1 MSDKKYKFQ
10 KLTPVSDIDL
20 GIYED
25 AINFAFDNDDLKN
38 IAISGQYGAGKSSLV
53 ESYKKNHPNKK
64 FVHISLAHFRTS
76 EPTGTNEPDSPPINA
91 TALEGKILNQLI
103 HQINADDIPQTNFKV
118 KKKVT
123 SKSVF
128 KNTFW
133 MVFFIGMILHV
144 MLFEKWRDFVSLLSD
159 GWLKTLLIF
168 TTKYDSLLISGTIS
182 AILFCVFIYVLIRT
196 QKNRNILRKISLQGN
211 EIDIFEES
219 EESYFDRYLN
229 EVLYL
234 FENVNAD
241 AIVFEDMDRFNANN
255 IFERLHEVN
264 RLVNIQRN
272 LVKNSWLSS
281 KLLPK
286 FLSGFLFRLLSKH
299 KKPTL
304 RFIYLL
310 RDDIFISKDRTKFFD
325 YIIPVIP
332 VVDSS
337 NSYDQFIPI
346 FRNGGILSLFNEN
359 FLKGL
364 SLYIDD
370 MRILKNIYNEF
381 LVYNDRLNTTE
392 LDRNKMLAIIAYK
405 NIFPKDFSELQVN
418 QGLVFTIFSEKEN
431 IITEEIEKL
440 EKEINDRKKDIEV
453 INNEILRSIQE
464 VDAVYDKELSQY
476 HSNPY
481 YDKDEKADVAQ
492 RRASRKA
499 NVENKT
505 NGKIEKINEILSK
518 LREDL
523 VDFRSKKL
531 KEIITRENIDKLF
544 KLTYINEI
552 GEERNF
558 NEIKSSEYFDL
569 LKYLIRDGYIDETY
583 TDYMTYFYENSL
595 SRIDKMFLRSITDQK
610 SKEFTYQLKNPKM
623 VVTRLREVD
632 FEQEEALNFDL
643 LTYLLQT
650 QAPAHLN
657 LIKRLFKQLRDNKNI
672 EFIRDYFELD
682 KAQPSFINRLNT
694 LWPEFFFYALKE
706 SEFSADW
713 VKRYSIGTFYYYA
726 SNAIETINIDN
737 CLTDYLSDSADYL
750 DIAEPKIDKLISGF
764 KLLNVF
770 FVNINFERANK
781 TLFDAV
787 YQHSLY
793 VINFANLSL
802 MLSKV
807 YLLNSEDDIRHKNYT
822 LVMSQPESPLA
833 SYINNHISNYLD
845 IVLSSCDGSITDDE
859 TIVLSVLNNEEI
871 SDEQKE
877 QYINSL
883 QTFVTSLSAV
893 ESESLWSSLLDK
905 DKVVCSEENILS
917 YFVSIDGLDDSLIGF
932 INRTDAELNFASIDI
947 EDEQEGKLFRAI
959 IICNDLLNDKYE
971 KLICSLN
978 RIYESSFGINGI
990 VGDKFKILVDKKII
1004 RMSVDSLEFIRE
1016 SYPEQLFYYIR
1027 KNIETYVELMVAE
1040 SFVLDEAISIISCNV
1055 DDDIKIKL
1063 LEFVKTSLTIHDK
1076 EYSPAVNDYILE
1088 NNFEPDELLDLT
1100 SSYKTWPTS
1109 TQLLILSLAIEHIST
1124 LIATSDDIPEP
1135 LLIDLFTSET
1145 LDIQDKIALLIA
1157 LLSGKDLSKVVSKEY
1172 LDLLGLSE
1180 FSKIL
1185 GRGKPKI
1192 EVNTAN
1198 QSLLTALRDSKL
1210 FYDFEMDEENPTYYN
1225 IIKKQSILG
1234 VNK

>member
-1 MSDKKYKFQ
+1 MGDKKYKFQ
-10 KLTPVSDIDL
+10 KLTPVGDIDL

-38 IAISGQYGAGKSSLV
+38 IAISGQYGAGKSSLI
-53 ESYKKNHPNKK
+53 ESYKKIHPNKK
-64 FVHISLAHFRTS
+64 FVHISLAHFKTA
-76 EPTGTNEPDSPPINA
+76 EPAGTDERDSPPINA
-91 TALEGKILNQLI
+91 TVLEGKILNQLI

-123 SKSVF
+123 PKSVF

-133 MVFFIGMILHV
+133 MVFFIAMILHV

-159 GWLKTLLIF
+159 GWLKTFLIF

-182 AILFCVFIYVLIRT
+182 AILSCVFIYVLIRI
-196 QKNRNILRKISLQGN
+196 QKNRNMLRKISLQGN
-211 EIDIFEES
+211 EINIFEES

-272 LVKNSWLSS
+272 LVKDSWLSS
-281 KLLPK
+281 KLLPN
-286 FLSGFLFRLLSKH
+286 FLSRFLFRLLSTH

-337 NSYDQFIPI
+337 NSYDQFISI
-346 FRNGGILSLFNEN
+346 FKDGEILSLFNES

-405 NIFPKDFSELQVN
+405 NIFPRDFSELQFN
-418 QGLVFTIFSEKEN
+418 QGMVFTIFNIKGN
-431 IITEEIEKL
+431 IINDEIKML
-440 EKEINDRKKDIEV
+440 EKEISEKEAEIDK
-453 INNEILRSIQE
+453 INSEILESSQE
-464 VDAVYDKELSQY
+464 VDVIFSEKLI
-476 HSNPY
+476 PY
-481 YDKDEKADVAQ
+481 NNYSYRHQTEIADIEKKREA
-492 RRASRKA
+492 RKR
-499 NVENKT
+499 NVENKN
-505 NGKIEKINEILSK
+505 NGKVNVLNKEILDLRNK
-518 LREDL
+518 LIYIN
-523 VDFRSKKL
+523 SNKL
-531 KEIITRENIDKLF
+531 KEIITKSNIDKIF
-544 KLTYINEI
+544 KLTYTNEI
-552 GEERNF
+552 GEERDF

-610 SKEFTYQLKNPKM
+610 GKEFTYQLKNPKLI
-623 VVTRLREVD
+623 VTRLREVD

-643 LTYLLQT
+643 LAYLLQT
-650 QAPAHLN
+650 QIPAHVN
-657 LIKRLFKQLRDNKNI
+657 LIKRLFKQIRENKSV
-672 EFIRDYFELD
+672 EFIRDYFETER
-682 KAQPSFINRLNT
+682 AQSGFINRLNT
-694 LWPEFFFYALKE
+694 LWPEFFSYALKE
-706 SEFSADW
+706 SDFSADW
-713 VKRYSIGTFYYYA
+713 VKLYSIGTFYYSD
-726 SNAIETINIDN
+726 SNSIETINIDN
-737 CLTDYLSDSADYL
+737 CLTDYLSDSVDYL
-750 DIAEPKIDKLISGF
+750 AIEEPKVDKLISGF

-793 VINFANLSL
+793 AINFANLSL
-802 MLSKV
+802 MLNKV

-845 IVLSSCDGSITDDE
+845 MVLSSCDGSITDDE
-859 TIVLSVLNNEEI
+859 VIVLSILNNEEI

-883 QTFVTSLSAV
+883 QIFVTSLSAV

-905 DKVVCSEENILS
+905 EKVVCSEENIVS
-917 YFVSIDGLDDSLIGF
+917 YFVNADGLDDSLIGF
-932 INRTDAELNFASIDI
+932 INRTDAELNFTSIDI
-947 EDEQEGKLFRAI
+947 EDKQRSKLFRAI

-978 RIYESSFGINGI
+978 RIYKSSFSINGI
-990 VGDKFKILVDKKII
+990 VDDKFKILVDKKII
-1004 RMSVDSLEFIRE
+1004 RMSVDSLKFIRE
-1016 SYPEQLFYYIR
+1016 SYPEQLFNYIR
-1027 KNIETYVELMVAE
+1027 KNIETYVEIMTE
-1040 SFVLDEAISIISCNV
+1040 ENFILDEVMQIISWNV

-1063 LEFVKTSLTIHDK
+1063 LEFVKIPLAIYGK
-1076 EYSPAVNDYILE
+1076 EYSPAVNDHILQ
-1088 NNFEPDELLDLT
+1088 NNFELGELLKLV
-1100 SSYKTWPTS
+1100 SSYKIWATS
-1109 TQLLILSLAIEHIST
+1109 TQLLILSLVIEHIST
-1124 LIATSDDIPEP
+1124 LIATSDDIPE
-1135 LLIDLFTSET
+1135 LLLKDLFTSET
-1145 LDIQDKIALLIA
+1145 LDKQDKIELLIA
-1157 LLSGKDLSKVVSKEY
+1157 LLSGKGLSKVVSKEY
-1172 LDLLGLSE
+1172 LGLLGLPE

-1192 EVNTAN
+1192 EVDATN
-1198 QSLLTALRDSKL
+1198 QRLLAALRDSNL
-1210 FYDFEMDEENPTYYN
+1210 FYDFEMNEENPSYYK
-1225 IIKKQSILG
+1225 IIKRRTMFDSDA
-1234 VNK
+1234 